1 MLPGIKYADPT
12 TLRER
17 PKDEGKARVG
27 LLRVDVH
34 PGLLYAVFEG
44 EFGVDHIIVGAERG
58 RLVCESNN
66 ITRSRF
72 SWEVDRALS
81 CLGVGR
87 FSEMEDVGEW

>member
-44 EFGVDHIIVGAERG
+44 EADIVQAIVGTSRG
-58 RLVCESNN
+58 YLVCESPR
-66 ITRSRF
+66 TGSVFR
-72 SWEVDRALS
+72 WEVDRVLRL
-81 CLGVGR
+81 LGVSR
-87 FSEMEDVGEW
+87 FSEMEDIGEW